1 MHRIRTIQAT
11 AGMAWVGAVMAIETM
26 RTAAAAR
33 PGLSR
38 KLVLAF
44 AIMLVGTNASV
55 RAQTAGPRLMFTD
68 IESGP
73 KTGGQSNQGAF
84 ISIYGEGFG
93 ATQGSSSVTI
103 GGQPVAS
110 VTSWGQDN
118 AARDLDRIVVQPG
131 SGAASGNIVVTVG
144 GQASNGLPFTV
155 RAGTIY
161 FVNQATG
168 NDGNPGSYAQP
179 WKTIWHARDT
189 MVAGDTVYVIAGTF
203 NQMDPYAPGWDTLL
217 FLDAGAGSSGT
228 ASAPIAYL
236 GYPGNPPF
244 FQNDASRR
252 GIYFNQDNGP
262 LNYIVIGNVR
272 IGSGM
277 TEDAIPLSGV
287 GHRIVGNDFSNGG
300 VGNGIEV
307 LGNTSAIEILGNLFD
322 SNGTPA
328 TKEYSIYIAGFG
340 INRDIEVGWNEIKN
354 QQGGRAM
361 QVFGH
366 VAGDRVEDLRI
377 HDNEFVGSE
386 LNNIVMG
393 NSDGGTE
400 ILGTVTVTGNIIAGS
415 VSQEGLRINDPQ
427 GTVLIENNT
436 FYGNAVA
443 QVYLERAGAGR
454 ITLRNNVIVAQGGQ
468 QYYEFDAGSSSASFA
483 PANNL
488 VFGAGPCDA
497 WDAGCINQDPLF
509 AGASDYHLQPGSPAI
524 DHGVATSVARDH
536 DGISRPQ
543 GAAFDIGA
551 YEYFNYVPVCRVS
564 CSATVPASAGV
575 GDPVSFQ
582 SSATLLDCA
591 GGSISYAWDFGD
603 GNTSTEQNPTHAYAT
618 DGAYPWSLTTTA
630 PGAVPCGQSGTIGI
644 GSAAGEADL
653 TGSWTKVTRKGSKIN
668 VTFSCQDIGLGD
680 AGSFTVK
687 IYFSR
692 KTTISKRSKL
702 IKTQAVSS
710 LAAGGVV
717 SIACKATLP
726 NRNKYIIAV
735 VDSSGTVAEANEGN
749 NVVTALVP

>member
-11 AGMAWVGAVMAIETM
+11 AGMAWLGAVMAIETM

-38 KLVLAF
+38 KLVLAA
-44 AIMLVGTNASV
+44 AIMLVGTNAPL
-55 RAQTAGPRLMFTD
+55 RAQMAGPRLMFAD

-73 KTGGQSNQGAF
+73 KTGGQSNLGAF

-93 ATQGSSSVTI
+93 ATQGSSTVTI

-131 SGAASGNIVVTVG
+131 PGAASGNIVVTVG

-155 RAGTIY
+155 RAGNIY

-179 WKTIWHARDT
+179 WKTIWHARDA
-189 MVAGDTVYVIAGTF
+189 MVAGDTVYVIGGTF

-252 GIYFNQDNGP
+252 GIYFNQDAGP

-277 TEDAIPLSGV
+277 TEDAIPLSGI
-287 GHRIVGNDFSNGG
+287 GHRIVGNNFSNGG

-340 INRDIEVGWNEIKN
+340 INRDIDVGWNEIKN

-377 HDNEFVGSE
+377 HDNELVGSE

-415 VSQEGLRINDPQ
+415 ASQEGLRINDPQ
-427 GTVLIENNT
+427 GTVIIENNT

-454 ITLRNNVIVAQGGQ
+454 ITLRNNIIVAQAGQ

-509 AGASDYHLQPGSPAI
+509 AGASDYHLQSGSPAI
-524 DHGVATSVARDH
+524 DQGVATSVSRDH
-536 DGISRPQ
+536 DGIPRPQ

-551 YEYFNYVPVCRVS
+551 YEYYSHVPVCRVS
-564 CSATVPASAGV
+564 CSATVPPSAGV
-575 GDPVSFQ
+575 GDTVSFQ

-591 GGSISYAWDFGD
+591 GGSVSYAWDFGD
-603 GNTSTEQNPTHAYAT
+603 GSTSSEQNPTHAYAT

-630 PGAVPCGQSGTIGI
+630 PGAVACGQSGTIGI
-644 GSAAGEADL
+644 GSAAGSADL
-653 TGSWTKVTRKGSKIN
+653 TGSWTKITRKGSKIN
-668 VTFSCQDIGLGD
+668 ATFSCQNTGSAA
-680 AGSFTVK
+680 AGSFM
-687 IYFSR
+687 IRFYFSR
-692 KTTISKRSKL
+692 KASAGSKSTLFKS
-702 IKTQAVSS
+702 QSVGA
-710 LAAGGVV
+710 LAAGASVALKV
-717 SIACKATLP
+717 SGTPTSKH
-726 NRNKYIIAV
+726 KYIIAV
-735 VDSSGTVAEANEGN
+735 VD
-749 NVVTALVP
+749 ALDAVFEDDESDNTIARRLP